1 MRLRIREFAEGD
13 ESELRQVF
21 HSSIHQVASRN
32 YSAEQIEAWAPAQFD
47 AQEWAARMRGIRPFV
62 AELAG
67 QVAGYADLQPD
78 GYIDHFYVA
87 GHAGGQGVGRAL
99 MGHIHEAAS
108 VQGIA
113 RLWSHVSLTAQ
124 PFFERA
130 GFVIVERR
138 LVTVRGAALAN
149 ARMQKFIA

>member
-1 MRLRIREFAEGD
+1 MGLHIRAYAEGD
-13 ESELRQVF
+13 AQALRQVF

-32 YSAEQIEAWAPAQFD
+32 YTAEQIAAWAPAHFD

-62 AELAG
+62 AELGG

-87 GHAGGQGVGRAL
+87 GHAAGQGVGRAL
-99 MGHIHEAAS
+99 MGHIHQAATAHA
-108 VQGIA
+108 IM
-113 RLWSHVSLTAQ
+113 RLWSNVSLSAQ

-130 GFVIVERR
+130 GFAIVERR
-138 LVTVRGAALAN
+138 LVSVRGETLAN